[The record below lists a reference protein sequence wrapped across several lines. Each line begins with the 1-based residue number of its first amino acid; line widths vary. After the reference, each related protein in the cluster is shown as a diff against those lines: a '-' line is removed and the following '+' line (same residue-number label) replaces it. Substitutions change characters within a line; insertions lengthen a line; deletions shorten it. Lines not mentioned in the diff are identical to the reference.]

1 MSAQVLGYPQSIGA
15 SRQRAAGASVVGHS
29 LGYAAA
35 LCIFVAATLPHGR
48 TSGTDALTTDAA
60 ASSTAVDAPQLPAAS
75 GQGLALADGGGFA
88 VQAQGNL
95 VADAGLFGLPSAAT
109 PIVEVAAGT
118 AVAIAGELRIAT
130 GLTARRVLWVRVDEG
145 SRFRYGFV
153 AAEAIR
159 VMAGHAPQLDSGLL
173 FGQRDATVSHGG
185 ATPEDAA
192 VMAASIDPGQG
203 VNPESTAGIGWLPA
217 TVTRWWP
224 AIQRAAAKHAVDPD
238 LVAIVVLVE
247 SGGDPLA
254 RSQAGA
260 TGLMQLMPATAA
272 ELATRAGV
280 QHFDASM
287 LTDPELNLDLGSS
300 YLAQQLAAFG
310 TASDPDWQR
319 SVELAAA
326 AYNGGPGMVAAVSRG
341 ERGMPAETR
350 SYVSWVGGM
359 WRERS
364 APESS
369 TFSRWWWAGGQRL
382 VAAAESR
389 EASR

>member
-1 MSAQVLGYPQSIGA
+1 MSAQVFGYPRPIGA
-15 SRQRAAGASVVGHS
+15 PRPRAGGASVFGHS
-29 LGYAAA
+29 LGYTVA

-48 TSGTDALTTDAA
+48 TPGQDALTTDAA
-60 ASSTAVDAPQLPAAS
+60 ASTGAVGSLDLPAAS
-75 GQGLALADGGGFA
+75 GNGVALADGGGFA
-88 VQAQGNL
+88 AQAQGSL
-95 VADAGLFGLPSAAT
+95 VADAGLYGLPSAAT

-118 AVAIAGELRIAT
+118 KVAIAGELRIAT

-159 VMAGHAPQLDSGLL
+159 VTAGHAPLLDSGLL
-173 FGQRDATVSHGG
+173 LGQRDAAVGHSG
-185 ATPEDAA
+185 AVPEGAP
-192 VMAASIDPGQG
+192 VMAASIDPGQA
-203 VNPESTAGIGWLPA
+203 VDPVTSAGIGWMPA

-224 AIQRAAAKHAVDPD
+224 SIQRAAARHAVDPD

-272 ELATRAGV
+272 ELATRAGLPR
-280 QHFDASM
+280 FDASM

-300 YLAQQLAAFG
+300 YLALQLAAFG
-310 TASDPDWQR
+310 TAGDPDWQR
-319 SVELAAA
+319 SVEQAAA

-341 ERGMPAETR
+341 ERRLPAETR

-359 WRERS
+359 WRERK

-382 VAAAESR
+382 VETAEAR